1 MKYKRYF
8 KDSKKRKYYKTVE
21 IFQRVFKI
29 ITLCNNE
36 SLAKILIH
44 KEIFKISQFKNK
56 IKNYCVISGR
66 QRSIY
71 RKLKISRIVLRNL
84 GSSGLFFGLK
94 KASW

>member
-1 MKYKRYF
+1 MKYQRYF
-8 KDSKKRKYYKTVE
+8 KDSKKRKNYKIVE
-21 IFQRVFKI
+21 IFQRVIKI

-36 SLAKILIH
+36 SLVKILLY
-44 KEIFKISQFKNK
+44 KKIFKISQFKTK

-66 QRSIY
+66 QRSVY

-84 GSSGLFFGLK
+84 GSLGLFFGLK